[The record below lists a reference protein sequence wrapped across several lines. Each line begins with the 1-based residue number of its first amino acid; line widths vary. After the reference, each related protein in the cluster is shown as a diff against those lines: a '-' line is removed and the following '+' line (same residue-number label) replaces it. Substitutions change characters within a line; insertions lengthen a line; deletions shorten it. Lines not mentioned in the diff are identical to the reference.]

1 MTGRAS
7 ESGRI
12 TFHSAANLSTGTD
25 THVRVRVSV
34 RLLQAARIFSSTRQ
48 GLCGRHN
55 KIYKLRPG
63 ENKSEQDSSRV
74 LMVVSG
80 ADARSL
86 SVELVDY
93 ASTSDST
100 VCARSVGQRTMCE
113 HKCQRA
119 QCKIVWGQLHTQ
131 VQASAQQVQ
140 GVSNSASKERAQG
153 QSRAHGGQKTAGLR
167 GC

>member
-100 VCARSVGQRTMCE
+100 VCARSVGAADYV
-113 HKCQRA
+113 RA
-119 QCKIVWGQLHTQ
+119 QVSTRS
-131 VQASAQQVQ
+131 VQNSVGAAPYASTSIGPASA
-140 GVSNSASKERAQG
+140 
-153 QSRAHGGQKTAGLR
+153 
-167 GC
+167 GCV